1 MEATEKQEH
10 HAAHAE
16 AAKPAVKEHALS
28 SKSEDSASALPT
40 KGQKAE
46 HAPKHETKPSEPV
59 HKDAVQ
65 HHKETAV
72 PAVKAPESKAE
83 LLFGKWNPKEVR
95 IVDYSLAKYI
105 DLESKKIP
113 HTFGAHVNKAMAKAK
128 ISIVERLVNKIMR
141 SGQGKRKLSG
151 KYIRGR
157 GSCGKK
163 QQAIHIVESA
173 FMIVEKQTGE
183 NPVQVLVRAIERSA
197 PREDTTRLT
206 RGGISY
212 SQAVD
217 VAPLKRI
224 DESLK
229 NIAIAGFAQSFN
241 NKTTAP
247 EALAKELVLASKED
261 PQSFSIKRRDEI
273 ERIAKAS
280 R

>member
-1 MEATEKQEH
+1 M
-10 HAAHAE
+10 E
-16 AAKPAVKEHALS
+16 AAKVEAKAHQHSGEQKHQDREASEMHKEHAQ
-28 SKSEDSASALPT
+28 A
-40 KGQKAE
+40 
-46 HAPKHETKPSEPV
+46 
-59 HKDAVQ
+59 
-65 HHKETAV
+65 HHKEQHSQ
-72 PAVKAPESKAE
+72 PKAPESNAE

-95 IVDYSLAKYI
+95 ITDYSLAKYI

-163 QQAIHIVESA
+163 QQAIRIVEDA
-173 FMIVEKQTGE
+173 FELVQKQTGE
-183 NPVQVLVRAIERSA
+183 NPVQVLVRAIEKSA

-212 SQAVD
+212 TQAVD

-241 NKTTAP
+241 NKTSAP
-247 EALAKELVLASKED
+247 EALAKEMVLASKED